1 MKPLRTRLRV
11 PSILL
16 SLVCVIVLVTAGMI
30 VFNQPGIGRAS
41 STLSFTPVADSY
53 VNQIDPNANFGTNR
67 SIRADG
73 SPQVHSYLRFEVTG
87 VNNNPVVK
95 VTLRIYA
102 NSASSRGFDVYKVS
116 NNSWQE
122 KEITY
127 SNAPEYGNKVGTS
140 DKFPANH
147 WVEVDVSSLL
157 TGDGTVSIALTGIN
171 QTAINMT
178 SRDDNSNKPELL
190 VEVSSENVP
199 IPTDTTTPEPTAA
212 NPSEPTATNPPAPT
226 DSNPLIPTETATNP
240 PLPTETGTT
249 PTDPTVT
256 NTPLPSAT
264 ATTPPDPTA
273 SAPVNDKQP
282 GFPIRAVFAYPW
294 FPEAWNQQGFNPFT
308 NYTPSLGFYDSGS
321 VTVIQNHISA
331 MTYGNLNAA
340 ILSWWGQGSRTDQRV
355 ATILGA
361 TPGSSNPDFRWSLYF
376 ENESQADP
384 AIEQIQGDLQYIQS
398 HYGND
403 PSFLRVNGKFV
414 VFVYADALDSC
425 GMADRWV
432 QANNSLGHPAYIVL
446 KVFSGYRNCTSQP
459 DSWHQYAPAVA
470 TDEQK
475 GYSYA
480 ISPGFWKK
488 GDTNP
493 RLARDMTTW
502 SSIVKSMIGS
512 GEPWQLVTTF
522 NEWGEGTSVE
532 SAVEWA
538 SPSGFGQY
546 LDVLHDNGNNTPSQP
561 TSTSQ
566 LPSTTQP
573 ITTPGPTTPPT
584 QTQTPPPNPTVT
596 PTGQPSATPPQVPG
610 NDPIL
615 FYTSD
620 LVSGSSVDRGQAVV
634 SLILNLMAQHPGTQ
648 MLVASGGDNEQ
659 ENSPTISNYQS
670 YFGTTYGT
678 FVQQGIFMQVRGNH
692 DIQSQGSYTDFNG
705 NVHNTGAAY
714 WDYFG
719 PDAHMQNIEG
729 QKLTDYSYNLGN
741 WHIIALDQLN
751 GSVNNAT
758 LHFLTA
764 DLAANAD
771 KTCQLVYW
779 HVPTYSSGAAHG
791 DSTGLKP
798 LNQAEFNA
806 GVDIQ
811 LNGHD
816 HDYQR
821 FYPINPNGVRD
832 DANGI
837 TTFVAGI
844 GGQNS
849 RSGSQTSI
857 AQAASA
863 TYLDTFPGNGGHAIG
878 VIQFVLHTNSA
889 DYTLYNANDGSILD
903 QGTVVCH

>member
-1 MKPLRTRLRV
+1 MKPLHTRLRT

-16 SLVCVIVLVTAGMI
+16 TMLCVVVLVTAGTI
-30 VFNQPGIGRAS
+30 VFKQPGLGRAS
-41 STLSFTPVADSY
+41 NTLTFSPVADSY
-53 VNQIDPNANFGTNR
+53 VNQIDPSVNFGTNR
-67 SIRADG
+67 SIRVDG
-73 SPQVHSYLRFEVTG
+73 TPLVHSYLRFEVTG
-87 VNNNPVVK
+87 INNDQVTK
-95 VTLRIYA
+95 VTLRIFA
-102 NSASSRGFDVYKVS
+102 NSASSRGFDVFKVA
-116 NNSWQE
+116 NNNWLE
-122 KEITY
+122 REITY
-127 SNAPEYGNKVGTS
+127 NNAPQFADKIGTS
-140 DKFPANH
+140 DRFPANH
-147 WVEVDVSSLL
+147 WVEVDVSPLL
-157 TGDGTVSIALTGIN
+157 NADGTISIALTGIN
-171 QTAINMT
+171 QTAINLA
-178 SRDDNSNKPELL
+178 SRDDSSNKPELL
-190 VEVSSENVP
+190 VEVSSASVTTPTNTAPPDPMATNTANPTETAT
-199 IPTDTTTPEPTAA
+199 IPTDP
-212 NPSEPTATNPPAPT
+212 
-226 DSNPLIPTETATNP
+226 IATNP
-240 PLPTETGTT
+240 PLPTATGTVPPN
-249 PTDPTVT
+249 PTET
-256 NTPLPSAT
+256 NSPLPSAS
-264 ATTPPDPTA
+264 ATNPPNPTVTPPA
-273 SAPVNDKQP
+273 NNYQP
-282 GFPIRAVFAYPW
+282 GFPIRAAFAYPW
-294 FPEAWNQQGFNPFT
+294 FPEAWNQQGYNPFT

-321 VTVIQNHISA
+321 VSVIQDHISA
-331 MTYGNLNAA
+331 MTYANFSAA
-340 ILSWWGQGSRTDQRV
+340 ILSWWGEGSRTDQRV
-355 ATILGA
+355 ASILGA
-361 TPGSSNPDFRWSLYF
+361 TPGSSNPNFRWSLYY

-384 AIEQIQGDLQYIQS
+384 AIEQIQGNLQYIQS

-425 GMADRWV
+425 GMVDRWV
-432 QANNSLGHPAYIVL
+432 QANIALGHPAYIVL
-446 KVFSGYRNCTSQP
+446 KVFSGYRSCSNQP
-459 DSWHQYAPAVA
+459 DSWHQYGPAVA
-470 TDEQK
+470 VDEQK

-488 GDTNP
+488 GEANP
-493 RLARDMTTW
+493 RLARNLTDW
-502 SSIVKSMIGS
+502 SSNVKSMVAS
-512 GEPWQLVTTF
+512 GEPWQLVTTL

-532 SAVEWA
+532 SAVDWA
-538 SPSGFGQY
+538 STSGFGQY
-546 LDVLHDNGNNTPSQP
+546 LDVLHDNGNNPPPQP
-561 TSTSQ
+561 TSTAQST
-566 LPSTTQP
+566 LTTQP
-573 ITTPGPTTPPT
+573 TNTPGPLSTST
-584 QTQTPPPNPTVT
+584 QTQAPPSNPTAT
-596 PTGQPSATPPQVPG
+596 PTGQPSATATQPSG

-634 SLILNLMAQHPGTQ
+634 NLILNLMAQHPGTQ

-659 ENSPTISNYQS
+659 ENTPTISNYQS

-692 DIQSQGSYTDFNG
+692 DIQSQGSYTDYNG
-705 NVHNTGAAY
+705 HVHNTGAAY

-719 PDAHMQNIEG
+719 PDSHMQNIEG
-729 QKLTDYSYNLGN
+729 QKLTDYSYDLGS

-758 LHFLTA
+758 LNFLNA
-764 DLAANAD
+764 DLAANTD
-771 KTCQLVYW
+771 KTCQFVYW

-798 LNQAEFNA
+798 LNQAEYNA

-821 FYPINPNGVRD
+821 FYPINPDGGRD

-863 TYLDTFPGNGGHAIG
+863 IYLDSFPGNGSHAIG

-903 QGTVVCH
+903 QGTVICH

>member
-1 MKPLRTRLRV
+1 MKPLQTRLRA

-16 SLVCVIVLVTAGMI
+16 SLLCAFVLVIAGTI
-30 VFNQPGIGRAS
+30 IFNQPGIGRAS
-41 STLSFTPVADSY
+41 NTLTFSPVADSY
-53 VNQIDPNANFGTNR
+53 VNQIDPVANFGTNR
-67 SIRADG
+67 SIRVDG
-73 SPQVHSYLRFEVTG
+73 TPLVHSYLRFEVTG
-87 VNNNPVVK
+87 INNDPVVK
-95 VTLRIYA
+95 ITLRIYA

-116 NNSWQE
+116 DNTWQE
-122 KEITY
+122 RQITY
-127 SNAPEYGNKVGTS
+127 NNAPDYAEKVGTS
-140 DKFPANH
+140 DRFPANH
-147 WVEVDVSSLL
+147 WVEVDISPLL
-157 TGDGTVSIALTGIN
+157 SADGTISIALTGIN
-171 QTAINMT
+171 QTAINLA

-190 VEVSSENVP
+190 VEVSSGSD
-199 IPTDTTTPEPTAA
+199 PTSTSTTPPEITATDASNPTQ
-212 NPSEPTATNPPAPT
+212 TATNPPGPT
-226 DSNPLIPTETATNP
+226 TTNP
-240 PLPTETGTT
+240 PLPTVIGTV
-249 PTDPTVT
+249 PPDPTVT
-256 NTPLPSAT
+256 NTPLPSVT
-264 ATTPPDPTA
+264 ATNPPEPTA
-273 SAPVNDKQP
+273 TIPSDNYQP
-282 GFPIRAVFAYPW
+282 GFPIRAAFAYPW
-294 FPEAWNQQGFNPFT
+294 FPEAWNQQGYNPFT
-308 NYTPSLGFYDSGS
+308 NYSPSLGFYDSGS
-321 VTVIQNHISA
+321 VSVIQNHISA
-331 MTYGNLNAA
+331 MTYGNFSAA
-340 ILSWWGQGSRTDQRV
+340 ILSWWGEGSRTDARV
-355 ATILGA
+355 ATILAA
-361 TPGSSNPDFRWSLYF
+361 TPGSSNPNFRWSLYY
-376 ENESQADP
+376 ENESKADP

-446 KVFSGYRNCTSQP
+446 KVFSGYRNCASQP
-459 DSWHQYAPAVA
+459 DSWHQYGPAVA

-475 GYSYA
+475 GFSYA

-488 GDTNP
+488 GETNP
-493 RLARDMTTW
+493 RLARDLTTW
-502 SSIVKSMIGS
+502 SSNVQSMVSS

-532 SAVEWA
+532 SAVEWV

-546 LDVLHDNGNNTPSQP
+546 LDVLHDNGSNPPPQLTSTAQP
-561 TSTSQ
+561 TST
-566 LPSTTQP
+566 TQP
-573 ITTPGPTTPPT
+573 TNTPGPTTPPT
-584 QTQTPPPNPTVT
+584 LTQTPPPNPTAT
-596 PTGQPSATPPQVPG
+596 STGQPTATPTQSTG

-634 SLILNLMAQHPGTQ
+634 NLILNLMAQHPGTQ

-670 YFGTTYGT
+670 YFGTTFGT

-692 DIQSQGSYTDFNG
+692 DIQSQGSYTDYNG
-705 NVHNTGAAY
+705 HVHNTGAAY

-729 QKLTDYSYNLGN
+729 QKLTDYSYDLGN

-758 LHFLTA
+758 LNFLTA
-764 DLAANAD
+764 DLAANTD
-771 KTCQLVYW
+771 KTCQMVYW

-798 LNQAEFNA
+798 LNQAEFDA

-863 TYLDTFPGNGGHAIG
+863 IYLDTFPPGSGHAIG
-878 VIQFVLHTNSA
+878 AIQFVLHSNSA
-889 DYTLYNANDGSILD
+889 DYTLFDANDGSILD
-903 QGTVVCH
+903 QGTVICH